1 MNLELAWPADVCAAK
16 TLTNIQISLLKGRNE
31 QFEEFKK
38 IWLDTLVQSS
48 ECSNL
53 GEIWIRSITKIV
65 PKSHLLEC
73 IVVPSRKLF
82 FVASIKEFKATNV

>member
-1 MNLELAWPADVCAAK
+1 MNLEPAWPADVCAAK
-16 TLTNIQISLLKGRNE
+16 TLKDIQISLLKGRKE
-31 QFEEFKK
+31 LFEEFKK
-38 IWLDTLVQSS
+38 IWLDSS